1 MSLNDMQ
8 LPTALLVDFY
18 QKNLIKETAGIPVV
32 ASHTGPSGALP
43 FLGKNL
49 RNIALLVHY
58 ENDVYLPETQLQFLT
73 NILAACRLNLGDVA
87 IVNTAKHAVT
97 PAILNDQLKPGYIIG
112 FGVDAQATGFP
123 EEALFKITHLNGKQL
138 LWAPAAELLNGGGQ
152 ESKALKSKLWLCL
165 KTMFNV

>member
-8 LPTALLVDFY
+8 LPKALLVDFY
-18 QKNLIKETAGIPVV
+18 QYNLINETGGVAAV
-32 ASHTGPSGALP
+32 ASQAGGSGTLT

-49 RNIALLVHY
+49 SNTTLLVRY
-58 ENDVYLPETQLQFLT
+58 ENDVYLPEPQLQFLT

-87 IVNTAKHAVT
+87 IVNTAKHTVT
-97 PAILNDQLKPGYIIG
+97 PDILNDQLNPDCIIG
-112 FGVDAQATGFP
+112 FGVDAQAAGFP